1 MPIPIDLSN
10 ASISPTT
17 QQRTSPSY
25 PKRSVHDVPSMT
37 TTTRPSA
44 APSSDLSVN
53 ELRVNLSSPSA
64 NQQQKKVS
72 IQLDEKTP
80 QQRSTKLIFPPIIT
94 TNQS

>member
-10 ASISPTT
+10 ASISPTN
-17 QQRTSPSY
+17 QQRISPSY

-37 TTTRPSA
+37 TTTRPST

-72 IQLDEKTP
+72 IQLDEKTS
-80 QQRSTKLIFPPIIT
+80 QHRITKLIFP
-94 TNQS
+94 

>member
-1 MPIPIDLSN
+1 M
-10 ASISPTT
+10 T
-17 QQRTSPSY
+17 
-25 PKRSVHDVPSMT
+25 T

-80 QQRSTKLIFPPIIT
+80 QQRITKLIFPPIIT
-94 TNQS
+94 TNPS